1 MKKLINRVEDVLSEQ
16 LAGLAKAHPE
26 LTLHQDPVYVTR
38 ADAPVAGKVALLSG
52 GGSGHELAGG
62 RGSRGGGGG
71 GSRCTAAILARA
83 CFPGPAREKFSPP
96 RRRIKCLSAP

>member
-26 LTLHQDPVYVTR
+26 LRLHQDPVYVTR

-52 GGSGHELAGG
+52 GG
-62 RGSRGGGGG
+62 
-71 GSRCTAAILARA
+71 RCTADILARA
-83 CFPGPAREKFSPP
+83 CFPGHVRGKFSPP

>member
-16 LAGLAKAHPE
+16 LIGLAKAHPE

-52 GGSGHELAGG
+52 GGSGHEPMHCGYIGQACSPAPVRGNFHLADAGQNV
-62 RGSRGGGGG
+62 RMRD
-71 GSRCTAAILARA
+71 AD
-83 CFPGPAREKFSPP
+83 
-96 RRRIKCLSAP
+96 

>member
-16 LAGLAKAHPE
+16 LIGLAKAHPE

-52 GGSGHELAGG
+52 GGSALFGLFDNE
-62 RGSRGGGGG
+62 
-71 GSRCTAAILARA
+71 AAACAAR
-83 CFPGPAREKFSPP
+83 
-96 RRRIKCLSAP
+96 SALQDHPLLEGVFLCRPLPFGAFEAVRNSLRNPS